1 MTTNAVPVARAD
13 VPDASKAL
21 LFTRNSIKLDREAD
35 WDVWE
40 VNKHMYDLVR
50 GPGVRSSTMYKPPV
64 DERLPQAL
72 QANCRRAV
80 SYRAPDLPA
89 MREWLNSDVLADA
102 VEDGRT
108 WRDAYD
114 PLEDQWFTGNV
125 YRFVKGVG
133 VDPPLSS
140 HIVIE
145 RYEVGHALAS
155 EFEKWL
161 ESYLQLLAALDGVES
176 VQSCV
181 VVRDIRNQLY
191 LSPGNYAV
199 LLTIPAADDPVARL
213 TTPSALKAFRSSQDW
228 ELRLP
233 YQRRELYT
241 PAGHMFAPEAGEK

>member
-1 MTTNAVPVARAD
+1 MTTGAVAAARID
-13 VPDASKAL
+13 LPDTSKAL
-21 LFTRNSIKLDREAD
+21 LFTRNSIKIDRVAD

-40 VNKHMYDLVR
+40 VDKHMYDLVR
-50 GPGVRSSTMYKPPV
+50 GPGVRSSTMYNPSV
-64 DERLPQAL
+64 DKHLPQAL
-72 QANCRRAV
+72 RANCRRAV
-80 SYRAPDLPA
+80 SYRAPDLPE
-89 MREWLNSDVLADA
+89 MRKWLDSDVLADA

-125 YRFVKGVG
+125 YRLVKGVG
-133 VDPPLSS
+133 VDFPVSS

-161 ESYLQLLAALDGVES
+161 ESYVQQLAAVVGVEA
-176 VQSCV
+176 VQSYV
-181 VVRDIRNQLY
+181 MVTDIGNQLY
-191 LSPGNYAV
+191 LSPGNYA
-199 LLTIPAADDPVARL
+199 LLLAIPAADDPVARL

-241 PAGHMFAPEAGEK
+241 AAAHMFAPDGGEK